1 TKFLDLFSQP
11 QLFPYCLLLG
21 TKDDFATEKFQLW
34 PEIGYGN
41 LRKRSGNSHREDPD
55 PNQGVTV

>member
-1 TKFLDLFSQP
+1 M
-11 QLFPYCLLLG
+11 LG
-21 TKDDFATEKFQLW
+21 TKDDYATEKIPLW
-34 PEIGYGN
+34 PEIDHGN